1 MSMENITLGQ
11 IAAAIGLIGVIYG
24 GYKALSK
31 NIREGIEKC
40 VADLLKPITN
50 SIDQINDR
58 LDRVDM
64 ESTKNF
70 LVRCLSDVEKGEKM
84 TETEAERFWEQYEH
98 YVTAGGNTYIKNKVE
113 DLRKQG
119 KI

>member
-1 MSMENITLGQ
+1 MENITLGQ
-11 IAAAIGLIGVIYG
+11 IAAAVGILGVLIG

-31 NIREGIEKC
+31 NIKEGIEKC
-40 VADLLKPITN
+40 VSDLLKPITD
-50 SIDQINDR
+50 SIAQINAR

-70 LVRCLSDVEKGEKM
+70 LVRCLSDVEKGERM
-84 TETEAERFWEQYEH
+84 TETETERFWEQYEH
-98 YVTAGGNTYIKNKVE
+98 YTAAGGNTYIKNKVE

-119 KI
+119 RL